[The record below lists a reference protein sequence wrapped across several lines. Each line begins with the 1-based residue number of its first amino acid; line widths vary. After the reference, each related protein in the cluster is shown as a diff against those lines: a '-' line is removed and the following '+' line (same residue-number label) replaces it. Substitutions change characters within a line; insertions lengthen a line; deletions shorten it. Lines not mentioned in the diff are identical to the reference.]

1 MAEPELPTYPEDSRA
16 GTPPLA
22 AYRALCETHV
32 DFVWRFAA
40 MRGVDAAA
48 LEYLVRKVFSVV
60 FNRFNGLEEA
70 SELRVSIAAVTRNVV
85 RGFLRQISDRSA
97 LEPVAE
103 RGGGGSFDLGP
114 VADLS
119 QKSPTQLVDVIL
131 NQLSEPECEVFI
143 LCESEGFSL
152 AETATAL
159 RISENTLSVRLT
171 EARRVFNAVSAQLRA
186 ELFWKSRDA
195 DGKP

>member
-1 MAEPELPTYPEDSRA
+1 MSAPELPTSRDDAPA
-16 GTPPLA
+16 GAPSSDG
-22 AYRALCETHV
+22 YRTVCENHV

-40 MRGVDAAA
+40 IRGVDSAA

-60 FNRFNGLEEA
+60 HGRINGLEEA
-70 SELRVSIAAVTRNVV
+70 SELRVSIAGITRNIV
-85 RGFLRQISDRSA
+85 RGFLRQIGNRSP

-114 VADLS
+114 VEALS
-119 QKSPTQLVDVIL
+119 KKSPGELVDLIL
-131 NQLSEPECEVFI
+131 TQLSEPEREAFI
-143 LCESEGFSL
+143 LCEVEGFSL
-152 AETATAL
+152 TETAAAL
-159 RISENTLSVRLT
+159 HISADTLHIRLT
-171 EARRVFNAVSAQLRA
+171 EARRVFNAVSAHLRA

>member
-1 MAEPELPTYPEDSRA
+1 MTPASQDDSPA
-16 GTPPLA
+16 GAPSTD
-22 AYRALCETHV
+22 AYRSVCETHV

-40 MRGVDAAA
+40 TRGVEGTA

-60 FNRFNGLEEA
+60 HGRFSGLEDA
-70 SELRVSIAAVTRNVV
+70 AELRVSIASITRNVV
-85 RGFLRQISDRSA
+85 RGFLRQIGNRSP
-97 LEPVAE
+97 LEEPVAE
-103 RGGGGSFDLGP
+103 RGGGGHFDLGP
-114 VADLS
+114 VEALS
-119 QKSPTQLVDVIL
+119 KKSPGQLVDVIL
-131 NQLSEPECEVFI
+131 EQLSEPEREVFI
-143 LCESEGFSL
+143 LCEVEGFSL

-159 RISENTLSVRLT
+159 HVSESTLSLRLR

>member
-1 MAEPELPTYPEDSRA
+1 MPEPELPTTTDDSRA

-22 AYRALCETHV
+22 AYRALCEAHV

-40 MRGVDAAA
+40 TRGVDASA
-48 LEYLVRKVFSVV
+48 LEYLVRKVFSVM
-60 FNRFNGLEEA
+60 FGRFTGVEEA
-70 SELRVSIAAVTRNVV
+70 SELRVSIAAITRNVV
-85 RGFLRQISDRSA
+85 RGFLRQIGDRSP

-103 RGGGGSFDLGP
+103 RGGGGTFDLGP
-114 VADLS
+114 AETLS
-119 QKSPTQLVDVIL
+119 QKSPGELVDVIL
-131 NQLSEPECEVFI
+131 NQLSEPEREVFI

-159 RISENTLSVRLT
+159 HISESTLSVRLA

-195 DGKP
+195 DGKQ